1 MTSSS
6 QVSFASAGAFA
17 ASAAIEAASLVW
29 IELTMLVSAAVVYA
43 AFTGGVQTGSLTQ
56 WLSRKAIPVGS
67 LKASSSTSIEQ
78 ELRRSA
84 SHGDHNSVLLLWQ
97 QMKSLTKPFNV
108 NFSSIVDA
116 MLKTGSSSEDVVDE
130 LRQSVES
137 NPSLLKC
144 LANLPSALLRDD
156 NLELAIHVIELLQEF
171 GHTLDVSVQ
180 ATLISAQLRRQDYE
194 GIVKTALGL
203 SDDVLTPRLRSM
215 IATALVHTGSLDD
228 ALEHIS
234 QIPVPAEGARCSL
247 SMLTVSQLL
256 SLAVQN
262 QRAPHVLEEL
272 QRLRARPDVKII
284 ETLALN
290 SDDRAELLKASAAL
304 IGRRPVGS
312 GPANLPSNTSA
323 AQRAAAAIRVCAR
336 GKDLEGAHEAFT
348 RARSTIAQPSSLLF
362 NSFLDACVHCGDATR
377 AKGHFDEMRQL
388 NIVDVVAY
396 NMLLKLYLSN
406 GELPN
411 AKALIKEMNSR
422 GVQANKVTYNELL
435 HARVVAN
442 DIAGVW
448 TVVEEMKSAG
458 VPANQVTCS
467 ILMKSLTPN
476 SHPRDVKRIVDLI
489 DQVDE
494 PVDEVLITS
503 VIEACI
509 RSQQLDA
516 LSDFL
521 VRYKSKVSVV
531 QLSAPAYGS
540 MIKAYGQAGDIM
552 RVLELWDEMESRGV
566 QPTSITLGCMAEA
579 LVVNNCAQEA
589 WDLVHRQL
597 ESEEQRGFVNTVIYS
612 TILKGFA
619 STRSLE
625 KVFAVYKEMREKGI
639 PCNTIT
645 YNTLLD
651 ACAKSSSMSRASTL
665 LEDMKTTSVEPDIIT
680 YSTII
685 KGYCL
690 EGDLDR
696 AFSIMSEM
704 KNDGKFSPD
713 EIMYNSLLDGCAKQ
727 HRVDDALKV
736 LEDMKTADV
745 NPSNYTLSILV
756 KLLGH
761 ARRLNQAFTMVDDL
775 SKKHGFR
782 PNVQVYTCLMQAC
795 IFNRRL
801 ERAINLHDVMAAES
815 TCKVDQKLYTVLVR
829 GCMQL
834 QKPLKAVE
842 VVRAAYHLPGH
853 SLAEPVR
860 KPPRPVGVET
870 NALEELFSRLR
881 SGSPDER
888 SACSQLETEVK
899 SVGPIA
905 PHHGKGQGRGRYH
918 Y

>member
-1 MTSSS
+1 MPYSS
-6 QVSFASAGAFA
+6 VTFTSAGTYAV
-17 ASAAIEAASLVW
+17 SAVLDAISLVW
-29 IELTMLVSAAVVYA
+29 IELTMLALAAIVYA
-43 AFTGGVQTGSLTQ
+43 VFTGGVQTGNLTQ
-56 WLSRKAIPVGS
+56 WISRKAIPGGS
-67 LKASSSTSIEQ
+67 MKASSSTSIEQ

-84 SHGDHNSVLLLWQ
+84 ARGDHNSVLVLWQ
-97 QMKSLTKPFNV
+97 QMKRLTRPMNV
-108 NFSSIVDA
+108 CFSNIVDA
-116 MLKTGSSSEDVVDE
+116 MLKTGSSTEQVMEE

-137 NPSLLKC
+137 NLSLLKS
-144 LANLPSALLRDD
+144 LGNLPSALLRDD
-156 NLELAIHVIELLQEF
+156 NLELAIHATNLLQEF
-171 GHTLDVSVQ
+171 EHTLDISVY
-180 ATLISAQLRRQDYE
+180 ATLMSAQLRRQDYA
-194 GIVKTALGL
+194 GIVKTAAGL
-203 SDDVLTPRLRSM
+203 SDDMLTSRLRSM
-215 IATALVHTGSLDD
+215 IATALVHSGKLDD
-228 ALEHIS
+228 ALEQICK
-234 QIPVPAEGARCSL
+234 IPVPGEGARCGL

-256 SLAVQN
+256 SLAVQE
-262 QRAPHVLEEL
+262 QRAPAALEEL
-272 QRLRARPDVKII
+272 QRLRARPDMKTI
-284 ETLALN
+284 ENLALN
-290 SDDRAELLKASAAL
+290 SDRSAELMKVAAAL
-304 IGRRPVGS
+304 VGRRPVGS
-312 GPANLPSNTSA
+312 GPASLPTNASG
-323 AQRAAAAIRVCAR
+323 AQRAAAAIRACAR
-336 GKDLEGAHEAFT
+336 DKDLAGAHDAFT
-348 RARSTIAQPSSLLF
+348 HARSTMGQPSSLLF
-362 NSFLDACVHCGDATR
+362 NSFLDACVQCGDAIR
-377 AKGHFDEMRQL
+377 AKEHFNEMRQL

-396 NMLLKLYLSN
+396 NMLLKLHLSS
-406 GELPN
+406 GELHN
-411 AKALIKEMNSR
+411 AKALMKEMNCR

-448 TVVEEMKSAG
+448 AVVEEMKTAG

-467 ILMKSLTPN
+467 ILMKSLNPH
-476 SHPRDVKRIVDLI
+476 SHPNDVKRILELI
-489 DQVDE
+489 DQVEE
-494 PVDEVLITS
+494 PIDEVLITS

-521 VRYKSKVSVV
+521 VRYKTKVSVV

-540 MIKAYGQAGDIM
+540 MIKAYGQAGDIG

-619 STRSLE
+619 STRSVE
-625 KVFAVYKEMREKGI
+625 KVFAVYTEMREKGI

-696 AFSIMSEM
+696 AFSILSEM

-736 LEDMKTADV
+736 LEDMKAAEV

-761 ARRLNQAFTMVDDL
+761 ARRLNQAFTMVEDL

-829 GCMQL
+829 GCLQL
-834 QKPLKAVE
+834 QKPMKATE

-853 SLAEPVR
+853 NLAEPAR
-860 KPPRPVGVET
+860 KPPRPVGVEAH
-870 NALEELFSRLR
+870 ALEELFSRLR
-881 SGSPDER
+881 SGSPEER
-888 SACSQLETEVK
+888 NACTQLEAEIKT
-899 SVGPIA
+899 VGGVA
-905 PHHGKGQGRGRYH
+905 VSHHGKGRGRFH